1 MQQLGEKPYKPSEVV
16 RALLSDHIGMAEGLA
31 RYVRQYRL
39 ELNHKGLGAW
49 LRLANEKNLYVLTAL
64 LYYWLEHL
72 RVPLFTSEELTTI
85 VLHASDPR
93 ATLMKLPLEISSTVG
108 YILHFVANL
117 EPDTNALQAVLKRM
131 AASITHRIVPTI
143 TETIIHQG
151 FHTVI
156 PDKGM

>member
-1 MQQLGEKPYKPSEVV
+1 
-16 RALLSDHIGMAEGLA
+16 MAEGLA

-49 LRLANEKNLYVLTAL
+49 TRLANEKNLYVLSAL

-85 VLHASDPR
+85 VLHAADPR
-93 ATLMKLPLEISSTVG
+93 TTLMKLPSEISIVVD

-117 EPDTNALQAVLKRM
+117 EPEKDALEAMLKRL
-131 AASITHRIVPTI
+131 AASITHRIVPTVP
-143 TETIIHQG
+143 ETIVHPG

-156 PDKGM
+156 PDKGKNLKKQAGLSKAFIE